1 MYKKDDIFD
10 RIIQWGFF
18 KRFYPIYAQYKE
30 ILLYLFFGGLTFV
43 VSIASYAFFEMIVGF
58 TPLIANVFSW
68 MLAVSFAYIT
78 NRIWVFED
86 TASGL
91 GNIMREIVSFFGGR
105 ILTLVIE
112 EVILLIGISIL
123 LLNSILIKVIA
134 QIVVIVLNYFI
145 SKLLIF
151 NTKKV
156 EDKEETKL

>member
-1 MYKKDDIFD
+1 MKKRKISDYIV
-10 RIIQWGFF
+10 QWRFF

-58 TPLIANVFSW
+58 IPLIANVFSW

-91 GNIMREIVSFFGGR
+91 RNIMREIVSFFGGR

-151 NTKKV
+151 NTKKA

>member
-1 MYKKDDIFD
+1 MKKRKISDYIV
-10 RIIQWGFF
+10 QWRFF

-91 GNIMREIVSFFGGR
+91 RNIMREIVSFFGGR

-151 NTKKV
+151 NTKKA